1 MRLNTKSEFF
11 TKPLITLILI
21 IPLFASCSRQR
32 INVSDNTTPSFN
44 SLSFNKKIDFSY
56 AEEISIEKTE
66 GYSLVKIEGEKP
78 ALIIEENYPTPKDI
92 PSEYTICRKPL
103 DKTYLV
109 STSAMD
115 FFIKLN
121 VLSSVKFSCIKKE
134 NWFLR
139 EAVTA
144 MENGEILYAGK
155 YSAPDY
161 ELLLKDRCNLAI
173 ENTMIYQ
180 KPEVKEKLAVL
191 GIPVLVEKS
200 SYEKNPLGRLEW
212 IKFYGTL
219 YGKEEDAENFFNEKL
234 KGLSSFS
241 SGIKSCKKI
250 AFFYITSSGTANVR
264 KSSDYIPKMIFIAGG
279 NYFLDE
285 STDDGKN
292 HSTMNMQFESFYEKA
307 VDADILIYNS
317 TIDGVLSTK
326 NELLKKNNLFEGF
339 AAFKNDRIFCTKENF
354 FQETTGITN
363 FIIDLNKV
371 LKDDET
377 ELTYIEKLK

>member
-1 MRLNTKSEFF
+1 M
-11 TKPLITLILI
+11 
-21 IPLFASCSRQR
+21 
-32 INVSDNTTPSFN
+32 
-44 SLSFNKKIDFSY
+44 
-56 AEEISIEKTE
+56 
-66 GYSLVKIEGEKP
+66 
-78 ALIIEENYPTPKDI
+78 
-92 PSEYTICRKPL
+92 
-103 DKTYLV
+103 V

-115 FFIKLN
+115 FFIQLN
-121 VLSSVKFSCIKKE
+121 LLSSVKFSCIKKE
-134 NWFLR
+134 NWFLK

-212 IKFYGTL
+212 IKFYATL

>member
-21 IPLFASCSRQR
+21 IPLFVSCSRQR
-32 INVSDNTTPSFN
+32 INVSENTTPNFN

-56 AEEISIEKTE
+56 AEKISIEKTE

-78 ALIIEENYPTPKDI
+78 ALIIEENYPTPKNI

-134 NWFLR
+134 NWYLK
-139 EAVTA
+139 EAATA

-173 ENTMIYQ
+173 ENTMIYH

-191 GIPVLVEKS
+191 GIPILVEKS

-212 IKFYGTL
+212 IKLYGLL
-219 YGKEEDAENFFNEKL
+219 YGKEEAAENFFNEKL
-234 KGLSSFS
+234 KELSSFS
-241 SGIKSCKKI
+241 SETYPDKKI

-264 KSSDYIPKMIFIAGG
+264 KSGDYIAKMVSIAGG
-279 NYFLDE
+279 KYFLDE
-285 STDDGKN
+285 MVDEDNN
-292 HSTMNMQFESFYEKA
+292 HSTMNMQFESFYAKA
-307 VDADILIYNS
+307 LGSDILIYNS
-317 TIDGVLSTK
+317 TIDGILESK
-326 NELLKKNNLFEGF
+326 NQLLKKNALFEDF
-339 AAFKNDRIFCTKENF
+339 AAFRNDKVYCTKENF
-354 FQETTGITN
+354 FQETTGITD

-377 ELTYIEKLK
+377 GLTYLEKLR